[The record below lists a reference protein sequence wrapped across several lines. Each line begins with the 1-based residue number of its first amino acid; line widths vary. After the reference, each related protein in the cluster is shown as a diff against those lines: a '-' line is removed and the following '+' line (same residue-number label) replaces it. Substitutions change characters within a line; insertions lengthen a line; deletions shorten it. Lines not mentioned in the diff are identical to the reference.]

1 MSFMNESIVD
11 RAIRVV
17 VGVVLLVLG
26 WGGVVE
32 GTLGTVFQYLG
43 FIPLLTG
50 LAGWCPLYAIGRI
63 STRAT
68 DSKEAVGASS
78 R

>member
-1 MSFMNESIVD
+1 MSFMNESTAD

-26 WGGVVE
+26 WGGAVE
-32 GTLGTVFQYLG
+32 GTLGTIFQYVG

-50 LAGWCPLYAIGRI
+50 LAGWCPLYAIGRF

-68 DSKEAVGASS
+68 AGRETVGASQ

>member
-1 MSFMNESIVD
+1 MSFMNESTVD

-17 VGVVLLVLG
+17 AGIVLLILG

-50 LAGWCPLYAIGRI
+50 LAGWCPLYALGRV
-63 STRAT
+63 STRGA

>member
-1 MSFMNESIVD
+1 MSFMNESTVD

-17 VGVVLLVLG
+17 AGIALLVFG

-32 GTLGTVFQYLG
+32 GTLATVFRYLG

-50 LAGWCPLYAIGRI
+50 LAGWCPLYALGRI
-63 STRAT
+63 STRGA
-68 DSKEAVGASS
+68 DKKEAVGASA